1 MANQNIVELSIRSF
15 GEYKHQLRIICYEI
29 DLINMVDQLKQIL
42 EDCQN
47 FNNGIVNWRD
57 RLISP
62 VQNIDNHC
70 SEEILTWRNKLFAD
84 EDE

>member
-1 MANQNIVELSIRSF
+1 
-15 GEYKHQLRIICYEI
+15 
-29 DLINMVDQLKQIL
+29 MVDQLKQIL